1 MPLYAFVDENGNE
14 HELFYNS
21 SDVPSIGSTVEG
33 DGKVLTRVASFILDT
48 AGIERKTHKYP
59 YVSRALSRNLE
70 GVGSYDGQGR
80 PIIKS
85 QSHERDVA
93 ARHGMI
99 KE

>member
-1 MPLYAFVDENGNE
+1 MPLYAFVDENGLE

-21 SDVPSIGSTVEG
+21 SDVPSIGTTVEG

-59 YVSRALSRNLE
+59 YVSRSLSRNLE

-93 ARHGMI
+93 SRHGMI